1 MDERPEA
8 RLLARGLT
16 LPDPPAPIGH
26 FRHGRV
32 ENGLLFLSGQGPLL
46 EDGRLAVGKVG
57 RDVDAAAARAH
68 ARRTGLVLLAAMRR
82 ELGSVDAVKGPVKLL
97 GFVNCTE
104 DFGLHAFVIDGCSE
118 LFHDVFGERGF
129 HARSAIGVS
138 SLPGGIT
145 VEIEAVMALERPAPA
160 RRSAVGTGS

>member
-1 MDERPEA
+1 MDERAEA
-8 RLLARGLT
+8 RLRALGLS
-16 LPDPPAPIGH
+16 LPDPPAPIGR

-57 RDVDAAAARAH
+57 RDVDAEAARHH

-82 ELGSVDAVKGPVKLL
+82 ELGSLDRVTGLVKIL

-104 DFGLHAFVIDGCSE
+104 EFDLHAFVIDGCSE
-118 LFHDVFGERGF
+118 LFHDVFGERGS

-145 VEIEAVMALERPAPA
+145 VEIEAVMAVESPAPV
-160 RRSAVGTGS
+160 S